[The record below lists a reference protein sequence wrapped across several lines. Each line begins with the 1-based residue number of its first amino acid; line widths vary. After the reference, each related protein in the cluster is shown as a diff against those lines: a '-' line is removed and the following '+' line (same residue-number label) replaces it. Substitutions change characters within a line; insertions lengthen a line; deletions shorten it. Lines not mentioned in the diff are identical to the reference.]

1 MDRATLYCNFKVVS
15 LLIIPKIRAI
25 KSNNNK
31 TRLYT
36 TVISFTESNINLRKE
51 VISFFQQKIGKSFMK
66 ASQKEKKEILI
77 QKPELTDQTLPL
89 IIKKYKFP
97 EAFSEFI
104 HNDKNS
110 SFSFEIQGPHVN
122 YILKKL

>member
-1 MDRATLYCNFKVVS
+1 MVS
-15 LLIIPKIRAI
+15 YLIFLKIRAI

-51 VISFFQQKIGKSFMK
+51 VISFFEQKTGKSFMK
-66 ASQKEKKEILI
+66 ASQREKKEII
-77 QKPELTDQTLPL
+77 VQKPELTDQTLPL
-89 IIKKYKFP
+89 IIKKYSFP
-97 EAFSEFI
+97 DALSEFI

-122 YILKKL
+122 